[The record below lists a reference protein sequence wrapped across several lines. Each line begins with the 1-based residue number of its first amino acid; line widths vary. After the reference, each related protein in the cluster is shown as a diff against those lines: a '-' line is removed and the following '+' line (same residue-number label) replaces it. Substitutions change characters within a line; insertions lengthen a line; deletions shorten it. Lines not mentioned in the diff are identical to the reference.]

1 MSLVTR
7 PPVFAGLNKYIAW
20 LCISLQLFPS
30 ALTLSLV
37 YSQAVNAQQQHMLPQ
52 NADQNSEDMTDNAFE
67 KMLTS
72 GAVAFGT
79 ALSDEDRASSEA
91 LSDYA
96 RSQVSGKLN
105 SSVEGWLNQFGTVR
119 SQISLDKH
127 GRLSDSSV
135 DWLIPYYDSPKNM
148 LFAQLG
154 ARHKDDRNTINIG
167 LGARFFPS
175 DKWMYGIN
183 SFIDSDI
190 TGRNYRL
197 GMGAEAWGDYLKI
210 SANKYQRLSSWH
222 QSRDLA
228 DYDERPANGF
238 DLRANG
244 FLPSYP
250 QLGGSLVYEQ
260 YFGDEVALFSQD
272 NRQQDPYAVT
282 VGANYTPIP
291 MLTFSA
297 EQRMGKSNQ
306 SEFTVALALTYQL
319 DKTWRENTDPDAV
332 DALRKL
338 SRSRYDFVERN
349 NDIVLEYRKQ
359 QVIRL
364 TVSPTNVAGESG
376 SSQNIALHV
385 NSKYGVKSINWQGD
399 SFIAAG
405 GKIRMLDATHAA
417 LTLPAWQ
424 VAQLAQSTKATAQD
438 NASRLLNTYVLTAVA
453 QDNQGNTSSES
464 QLNVEVLPPKA
475 QFAGDAVVD
484 GDYAPPDGMT
494 PVNVQYQA
502 VDGSQQPLKGEAV
515 TFVVTFAD
523 GSTEKQVHN
532 TDDRGLVSIDVT
544 STIAG
549 EATVTASLSSG
560 EARKV
565 SIHYVDGKPD
575 AAHSSLTASPL
586 SIAANGSAFSTL
598 MLALN
603 DSQSRPVS
611 GLSSLSFTLSGVAN
625 ATLTAVQEIEP
636 GHYSARLSGS
646 EAGIAT
652 VTPTVD
658 GTALSELQAKITLIG
673 DEASAQIATGDLTV
687 LTDNAAADGSSQNK
701 VQIRATDAQGNPLS
715 GQTIELSADN
725 GASIAA
731 TAVTDNQGLAVATL
745 TSQTAGLLTVT
756 ATLKGS
762 HQQVQV
768 NFVADEQTAQIAD
781 DDFSIVTDNAVA
793 NLSDQNIV
801 RARVSDRF
809 GNALANQTVS
819 FSADNGATIAATG
832 ISDEQ
837 GLVNMPLI
845 SHVAGPVKVT
855 ATLNDSSQTVTV
867 TFTGDTDTAK
877 IADGGLTLLKDN
889 AVTNGSDNN
898 RVEAKV
904 VDANGNALQGVSV
917 KFSAENGAA
926 ILSPVVS
933 NSDGLAITT
942 LNNTKA
948 GISKVTASV
957 GGSQQS
963 IDTHFVADTSSGKG
977 VLAATADKAVANGS
991 ARNSVTLTLTD
1002 AHDNPLADIPVAL
1015 TASNQ
1020 AMLSANSGKTSAAG
1034 TLTADVSSKTAG
1046 VSTVTATLPD
1056 NQTFKVDVT
1065 FVADSDT
1072 VRVAT
1077 GDLTVVRNDA
1087 IADGVASNQVQVRA
1101 TDANGNSVA
1110 GQMVNFTATNGA
1122 SIPTSG
1128 ITGTD
1133 GTLKML
1139 VTSVTAGSS
1148 TVIAS
1153 VNGSSQSVVL
1163 NFVADDNSARIASG
1177 ALTVSQNNA
1186 VANGTAVNSVQARVS
1201 DAHGNPVAGALV
1213 AFSAGNGA
1221 TIVPQGTTDNNGLVS
1236 VNLSSKKA
1244 GVSTVTAT
1252 VNGSSQQIDTTFVAD
1267 GGTAQIG
1274 SGDLA
1279 VVADNAIADG
1289 TAANQ
1294 VQVQVSD
1301 ANGNP
1306 VANQSVSFGAS
1317 NGATIAASGNTD
1329 TTGKVQMPVTSL
1341 K

>member
-1 MSLVTR
+1 
-7 PPVFAGLNKYIAW
+7 
-20 LCISLQLFPS
+20 
-30 ALTLSLV
+30 
-37 YSQAVNAQQQHMLPQ
+37 MLPQ
-52 NADQNSEDMTDNAFE
+52 NADQNSEDMTENAFE

-79 ALSDEDRASSEA
+79 ALSDGERASSEA

-96 RSQVSGKLN
+96 RSQVSGKIN
-105 SSVEGWLNQFGTVR
+105 NSVEGWLNQFGTVR
-119 SQISLDKH
+119 SQINLDKH
-127 GRLSDSSV
+127 GKLSDSSL
-135 DWLIPYYDSPKNM
+135 DWLVPLYDSPSNM

-154 ARHKDDRNTINIG
+154 ARHKDDRNTVNIG
-167 LGARFFPS
+167 IGARFFPTE
-175 DKWMYGIN
+175 KWMYGLN
-183 SFIDSDI
+183 NFIDSDI
-190 TGRNYRL
+190 TGSNYRL
-197 GMGAEAWGDYLKI
+197 GFGAEAWSDYLKL
-210 SANKYQRLSSWH
+210 SANSYQRLSGWH
-222 QSRDLA
+222 QSRDFA

-244 FLPSYP
+244 FLPSYA

-260 YFGDEVALFSQD
+260 YFGDEVALFGKD
-272 NRQQDPYAVT
+272 NRQKNPYAVT
-282 VGANYTPIP
+282 VGANYTPVP

-297 EQRMGKSNQ
+297 EQRMGKSDQ
-306 SEFTVALALTYQL
+306 SELTLALEMTYQL

-332 DALRKL
+332 DAMRKL

-364 TVSPTNVAGESG
+364 TVSPTNVTGESG
-376 SSQNIALHV
+376 SSHNIALHV
-385 NSKYGVKSINWQGD
+385 NSKYGLKSVSWQGD

-405 GKIRMLDATHAA
+405 GKIRRLDLTHAA
-417 LTLPAWQ
+417 LTLPPWQ
-424 VAQLAQSTKATAQD
+424 VAQMAQSTASPAQSD
-438 NASRLLNTYVLTAVA
+438 SSRLLNTYVLTAIA
-453 QDNQGNTSSES
+453 EDNKGNLSPQS
-464 QLNVEVLPPKA
+464 QLNVEVLPPTA
-475 QFAGDAVVD
+475 HFAGDATVH

-494 PVNVQYQA
+494 PVKVQFQT
-502 VDGSQQPLKGEAV
+502 VDENQHPLKGEAV
-515 TFVVTFAD
+515 TFNVTFAD
-523 GSTEKQVHN
+523 GSSEKQIRN
-532 TDDRGLVSIDVT
+532 TDAEGSASADIT
-544 STIAG
+544 STVVG
-549 EATVTASLSSG
+549 EATVTASLSNG
-560 EARKV
+560 DTGQV
-565 SIHYVDGKPD
+565 TIHFVEGAPD
-575 AAHSSLTASPL
+575 ATHSTFSASPL
-586 SIAANGSAFSTL
+586 TVAANGKAFSTL
-598 MLALN
+598 TLALN
-603 DSQSRPVS
+603 DSHSKAVS
-611 GLSSLSFTLSGVAN
+611 GLSTVSFTVSGVDHATLSGVHE
-625 ATLTAVQEIEP
+625 TSP
-636 GHYSARLSGS
+636 GQYEASLSGT
-646 EAGIAT
+646 EAGMVT
-652 VTPTVD
+652 VIPAVD
-658 GTALSELQAKITLIG
+658 GTPLSPLQAQVTLTG
-673 DEASAQIATGDLTV
+673 DEDSAQIATGDLTV
-687 LTDNAAADGSSQNK
+687 LTDNAAADGSSQNE
-701 VQIRATDAQGNPLS
+701 VQIRASDAQGNPLS

-731 TAVTDNQGLAVATL
+731 TAITDKQGIAVAAL

-756 ATLKGS
+756 AILKGS
-762 HQQVQV
+762 RQQVQV
-768 NFVADEQTAQIAD
+768 NFVADEQTAQIAEG
-781 DDFSIVTDNAVA
+781 DFSVVSDNAVA
-793 NLSDQNIV
+793 NLSDHNIV
-801 RARVSDRF
+801 RARVSDSF
-809 GNALANQTVS
+809 GNVLANQTVA
-819 FSADNGATIAATG
+819 FSADNGATIETSG

-837 GLVNMPLI
+837 GLVNMPLT
-845 SHVAGPVKVT
+845 SNVAGPVKVT

-917 KFSAENGAA
+917 TFSAGNGSA

-1002 AHDNPLADIPVAL
+1002 AHNNLLADIPVSL
-1015 TASNQ
+1015 IASNQ
-1020 AMLSANSGKTSAAG
+1020 AMLSTNSGKTSAAG

-1065 FVADSDT
+1065 FVADGDT

-1110 GQMVNFTATNGA
+1110 GQMVNFATTNGA

-1148 TVIAS
+1148 TVTAS

-1163 NFVADDNSARIASG
+1163 NFVADDNSARIANG

-1186 VANGTAVNSVQARVS
+1186 VANGTAVNIVQVRVS
-1201 DAHGNPVAGALV
+1201 DAHGNPVAGASV
-1213 AFSAGNGA
+1213 AFIASNGA
-1221 TIVPQGTTDNNGLVS
+1221 IIAPQGTTDINGLVS

-1267 GGTAQIG
+1267 SSTTQIS
-1274 SGDLA
+1274 SGDLT
-1279 VVADNAIADG
+1279 VVADNA
-1289 TAANQ
+1289 
-1294 VQVQVSD
+1294 
-1301 ANGNP
+1301 
-1306 VANQSVSFGAS
+1306 
-1317 NGATIAASGNTD
+1317 
-1329 TTGKVQMPVTSL
+1329 
-1341 K
+1341 